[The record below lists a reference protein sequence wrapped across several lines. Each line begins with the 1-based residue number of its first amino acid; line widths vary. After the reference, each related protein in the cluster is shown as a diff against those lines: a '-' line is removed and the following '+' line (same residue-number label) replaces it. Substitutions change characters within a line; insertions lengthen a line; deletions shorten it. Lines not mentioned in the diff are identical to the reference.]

1 MESGFLTGIFLLA
14 AGSCIG
20 FFSGLLGVGGGF
32 LLVPVQYSV
41 LSLGGID
48 QTLALRV
55 AFGTSLAVILPTA
68 ISGAYAHHC
77 RECVAWEAVLPMGA
91 AGVAGAFLGGT
102 AAAHVPGP
110 VLSVLFGL
118 ILLVAAWRM
127 LVREKPV
134 AGEVPEI
141 SLGIYLISGFI
152 VGFLSG
158 LLGIGGGIVMV
169 PLFILL
175 MRYPVHR
182 AIGTSTALIVIYSVG
197 GISAYIVNG
206 IGVSGLPQYSIGYVD
221 LFLFILL
228 ALTSVPFAQIGV
240 RIAHAARPMHLKQAF
255 SVLLVLMGL
264 KMIGVFALLGI
275 PFLS

>member
-1 MESGFLTGIFLLA
+1 M
-14 AGSCIG
+14 
-20 FFSGLLGVGGGF
+20 
-32 LLVPVQYSV
+32 LVPVQYSV
-41 LSLGGID
+41 LSLGGLD

-77 RECVAWEAVLPMGA
+77 RECVVWKAVLPMGVT
-91 AGVAGAFLGGT
+91 GVAGAFLGGT
-102 AAAHVPGP
+102 VASHAPGP
-110 VLSVLFGL
+110 VLSLLFGL

-134 AGEVPEI
+134 AGDDPEI
-141 SLGIYLISGFI
+141 SPGIYLLSGFL

-197 GISAYIVNG
+197 GIFAYIVNG
-206 IGVSGLPQYSIGYVD
+206 IGVSGIPRYSIGYVD
-221 LFLFILL
+221 LLLFVLL
-228 ALTSVPFAQIGV
+228 AATSVPFAQLGV
-240 RIAHAARPMHLKQAF
+240 RIAHAVRPAHLKQAF

-264 KMIGVFALLGI
+264 KMIGIFSLMGI